1 MNVGAALIVLLRRR
15 RTGWAAVADAVEE
28 SGSALRVLQAEQQ
41 HAQPQQGE
49 LFSVEGADGADL
61 DAAIE
66 ELRAWAKE
74 GLSFT
79 SVLDSDYPQ
88 QLLTIHQ
95 RPPFLIYRGLL
106 QERDA
111 RGIAVVGTRHPSPRG
126 IEQATAIATGLVERD
141 TVVISGLAEG
151 IDTAAHTGA
160 LRAGGRTVA
169 VIGTG
174 QRKYFPAKN
183 QALQE
188 AISKNHAI
196 ISQFWPDSPPTKT
209 SFPMRN
215 AVMSGYAAATVV
227 IEAAFKSG
235 ARMQARLALQHGR
248 PVFLMSS
255 LLEHNWAREYAARPG
270 CAVVDSADE
279 VLTALDE
286 LLQPTTELVWA

>member
-1 MNVGAALIVLLRRR
+1 MEQAALIALLRRR
-15 RTGWAAVADAVEE
+15 KSGWATVADAVEQA
-28 SGSALRVLQAEQQ
+28 GSALRVLQAEQGDA
-41 HAQPQQGE
+41 AQQQGE
-49 LFSVEGADGADL
+49 LFSVETSDGTDL
-61 DAAIE
+61 ESALE
-66 ELRAWAKE
+66 ELHAWAKE
-74 GLSFT
+74 GLTFT

-88 QLLTIHQ
+88 HLLTVHQ
-95 RPPFLIYRGLL
+95 RPPFLIYRGVL

-111 RGIAVVGTRHPSPRG
+111 HGVAVVGTRHPSPRG
-126 IEQATAIATGLVERD
+126 IEQATAIANGLAERD

-183 QALQE
+183 QALQQVI
-188 AISKNHAI
+188 ARDHAV

-248 PVFLMSS
+248 PVFLMES
-255 LLEHNWAREYAARPG
+255 LLEHTWAKEYASKPG
-270 CAVVDSADE
+270 CTVVSGPDD
-279 VLTALDE
+279 VLHQLDN
-286 LLQPTTELVWA
+286 LLEPVTELVWA